1 VLHLFFSQLAAL
13 FVAGNL
19 DGQWATAQAGDA
31 LRAAALQTQI
41 GGGFKLCLNP
51 SPARQTAGIG

>member
-19 DGQWATAQAGDA
+19 DGQWGAAQAGDA
-31 LRAAALQTQI
+31 TRAAALQTQI
-41 GGGFKLCLNP
+41 GADSNCV
-51 SPARQTAGIG
+51 